1 MTKVRTVEMGRV
13 KFIDIEN
20 LKIAY
25 QVEGKGMPVVLLHG
39 WGAESNTFRYLLDR
53 LSDTHQIFALDL
65 PGFGL
70 SEVPP
75 NAWDASDYARM
86 ISIFYDKLGINEAHL
101 IGHSYGGRISIV
113 LAARQPE
120 KVNRLI
126 LVDSAG
132 IIPPRTIHYY
142 LRIGLVKIGRLIRH
156 CGTFGKGLAD
166 SIANRVGSKDYRQAG
181 PMRATLVKSVNQ
193 NLRPFLPKIR
203 ASTLLIWGENDKDT
217 PISFGKIMHDE
228 IPNAELV
235 ILEGAGH
242 FSFLDKPHEF
252 CQFVED
258 FLA

>member
-1 MTKVRTVEMGRV
+1 MGRV
-13 KFIDIEN
+13 KFVDIEN

-25 QVEGKGMPVVLLHG
+25 QVEGAGMPVVLLHG
-39 WGAESNTFRYLLDR
+39 WGAEANTFRFVIDRLLD
-53 LSDTHQIFALDL
+53 SHQIFAIDL

-75 NAWDASDYARM
+75 HAWDASDYARM
-86 ISIFYDKLGINEAHL
+86 ISIFYDKLNIEKAHL

-113 LAARQPE
+113 LAAKHPE

-132 IIPPRTIHYY
+132 LIPHRTMHYY
-142 LRIGLVKIGRLIRH
+142 LRISLVKIGRLIRH
-156 CGTFGKGLAD
+156 CGTSGKRMAD
-166 SIANRVGSKDYRQAG
+166 NIANRLGSKDYRHAG

-193 NLRPFLPKIR
+193 NLRPLLPNII

-217 PISFGKIMHDE
+217 PISFGKIMQDE

-235 ILEGAGH
+235 ILKGAGH
-242 FSFLDKPHEF
+242 FSFLDKPTEF
-252 CQFVED
+252 CHFVED